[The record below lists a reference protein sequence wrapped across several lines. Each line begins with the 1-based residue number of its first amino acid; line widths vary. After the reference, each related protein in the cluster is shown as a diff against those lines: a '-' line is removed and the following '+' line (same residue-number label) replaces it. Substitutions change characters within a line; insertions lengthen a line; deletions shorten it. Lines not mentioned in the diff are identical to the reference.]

1 MIDLEGKTAFV
12 TGGTSGIGLGIARA
26 LHGAG
31 MKVVIA
37 SRQKFRLEAAMHLFP
52 DPQDSVY
59 PLQLDVSDRD
69 AMALAVEEVIRVFGK
84 VHILCNNVG
93 VGVMTSV
100 SQATYRDWDW
110 ALSVNI
116 GGAVN
121 GIRSFLP
128 RILAQGE
135 GGHIVSTA
143 SMGGLFIGGTA
154 GVYCTT
160 KYAVVGMME
169 ALRAEL
175 ANLGVGVSVFC
186 PGLVNTNFHEGEEG
200 RPEQYA
206 EGGRKLNSELKR
218 RIKDEVMAKGM
229 DPLEAGQR
237 VLGGIRNNDL
247 YIISHPEYAQGIR
260 ERFDT
265 ILASV
270 PQSTNIPAER
280 EGVERALKLLSNTVY
295 TEELRKLHENRGN
308 GQLTAN

>member
-1 MIDLEGKTAFV
+1 MIDLEGKVAFV
-12 TGGTSGIGLGIARA
+12 TGATSGIGLGIARA

-37 SRQKFRLEAAMHLFP
+37 SRQNSHLEAAMRFFP
-52 DPQDSVY
+52 DAQGSVY
-59 PLQLDVSDRD
+59 PLQLDVRDRD

-84 VHILCNNVG
+84 VHVLCNNAG
-93 VGVMTSV
+93 IGIMAPV

-110 ALSVNI
+110 AIAVNI

-128 RILAQGE
+128 RILEQSE

-143 SMGGLFIGGTA
+143 SMGGLFLGGIG

-169 ALRAEL
+169 SLRAEL
-175 ANLGVGVSVFC
+175 APLGVGVSVFC
-186 PGLVNTNFHEGEEG
+186 PGLVNTNFHESEEG
-200 RPEQYA
+200 RPEEYA
-206 EGGRKLNSELKR
+206 EEGRTMNPEVKQ
-218 RIKDEVMAKGM
+218 RIKDQFMAKGM
-229 DPLEAGQR
+229 DPFEAGQR
-237 VLGGIRNNDL
+237 VLEGIRNNDL

-260 ERFDT
+260 ERFDA

-270 PQSTNIPAER
+270 PKATDIPAER
-280 EGVERALKLLSNTVY
+280 EKMERALMLLSHTIY
-295 TEELRKLHENRGN
+295 TEELRKLQETRGN
-308 GQLTAN
+308 EQASA